1 MLIIASFSCSVNSV
15 RGFNRGGV
23 GMLMLLN
30 AIIRYYGTKW

>member
-1 MLIIASFSCSVNSV
+1 MLIIASFSYSVNSV
-15 RGFNRGGV
+15 RGLIGGGV